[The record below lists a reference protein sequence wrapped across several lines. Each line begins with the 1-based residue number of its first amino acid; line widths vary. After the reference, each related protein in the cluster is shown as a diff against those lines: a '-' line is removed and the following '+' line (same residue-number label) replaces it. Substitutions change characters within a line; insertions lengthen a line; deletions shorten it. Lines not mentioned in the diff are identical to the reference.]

1 MYASTWR
8 LNEALSSRTCEGWW
22 LSVDIHCSS
31 GTTTLECDV
40 RFALIAGET
49 PHCARHFSS
58 GDLLVMLRTID
69 VPMVQRAGRSDTF
82 EAVRVVWEFRAG
94 EKGLQF
100 FQVGGSKRFL
110 AGVGSQSFHRT
121 ADIDHGLV
129 EGITQ
134 TMGGISAD
142 H

>member
-1 MYASTWR
+1 MRCSFCVNRGRNPTLCPSFQLGWST
-8 LNEALSSRTCEGWW
+8 
-22 LSVDIHCSS
+22 S
-31 GTTTLECDV
+31 GTTTVDCDI
-40 RFALIAGET
+40 RFVLFAGTT
-49 PHCARHFSS
+49 PHCIRHFNS

-110 AGVGSQSFHRT
+110 AGVG
-121 ADIDHGLV
+121 
-129 EGITQ
+129 
-134 TMGGISAD
+134 
-142 H
+142 